1 MVASVR
7 DRGGEGSKSFRAR
20 LSTACA
26 LVLAIA
32 ITSAQTG
39 EPTPAQIAWLKANAI
54 EVKTVD
60 PGTGFADLQ
69 KLKAAMGGAQI
80 VSLGEATH
88 GTREIFQMKHRLTE
102 FLASELGFTIFS
114 IEANMPEAYRL
125 NDYVLQGK
133 GDPKALLKGM
143 YFWTWNTE
151 EVLAMIEWM
160 RAFNASGRGRIEFTG
175 FDMQTARVAVQ
186 GVQDFLQKVDADYAA
201 KVRAIYRDADNLQPA
216 QGTGGFGVATAT
228 FPAALA
234 AGRKIKFSG
243 AIRTADVDA
252 FAGLW
257 WRADGPKG
265 TLAFDNMQA
274 RGPRGTTEWMR
285 HEIVLDIPRDTVN
298 INFGALMPGTGAAW
312 FDDLQVEID
321 GAPFDATALFD
332 FDFESGQPK
341 GFFLPTTGYAVAV
354 VDGVASRGKRS
365 LRIQSQAP
373 GTDSKPAVNSAEV
386 SRRFGE
392 VVANMEQARARY
404 LERSDAQAVQWAIQ
418 NARVVHQYA
427 QMIAGEVSRDE
438 SMARNV
444 KWIVDTAPKGT
455 RVVLWAHNGHV
466 GRIEAPYR
474 AMGSYLDD
482 WYGKDH
488 VVVGFAV
495 NRGEYTAIERGT
507 GLGRHSLSP
516 ATAGSYEYAFA
527 RTSLPRFILDLRA
540 ARTGTPASGWLTAP
554 MQFRSIGA
562 MAMERQF
569 LPANLTRAFD
579 LIVFLDETTPT
590 RGLWPPR

>member
-1 MVASVR
+1 MN
-7 DRGGEGSKSFRAR
+7 AR
-20 LSTACA
+20 LPTACA
-26 LVLAIA
+26 LVLSIAIA
-32 ITSAQTG
+32 SGQTA
-39 EPTPAQIAWLKANAI
+39 EPTPAQIAWLKSNAI

-60 PGTGFADLQ
+60 AGTGFTDLQ
-69 KLKAAMGGAQI
+69 KLKAAIGGARI

-125 NDYVLQGK
+125 NDYVLHGK

-160 RAFNASGRGRIEFTG
+160 RTFNASGKGRIEFTG

-186 GVQDFLQKVDADYAA
+186 GVQEFLAKVDPDYGA
-201 KVRAIYRDADNLQPA
+201 KVQAIYRDADDLKPG
-216 QGTGGFGVATAT
+216 QGAGGFGVATAT
-228 FPAALA
+228 FPAQLA
-234 AGRKIKFSG
+234 AGKKIKFSG
-243 AIRTADVDA
+243 SIRTADVDA

-274 RGPRGTTEWMR
+274 RGPRGTTEWKR
-285 HEIVLDIPRDTVN
+285 YQIVLDMPGDTVN
-298 INFGALMPGTGAAW
+298 INFGAIMPGTGAAW

-321 GAPFDATALFD
+321 GKPYDGAASFD

-341 GFFLPTTGYAVAV
+341 GFFLPPAGYSVTV
-354 VDGVASRGKRS
+354 VDGMASRGTRS
-365 LRIQSQAP
+365 LRIQSQERGAIP
-373 GTDSKPAVNSAEV
+373 KPAVNPADA

-392 VVANMEQARARY
+392 VVANMEQARGKY
-404 LERSDAQAVQWAIQ
+404 LERADQQAVQWAIQ

-427 QMIAGEVSRDE
+427 QMTAGEVTRDE
-438 SMARNV
+438 SMARNI
-444 KWIVDTAPKGT
+444 KWILDTAPKGT
-455 RVVLWAHNGHV
+455 RAVLWAHNGHV
-466 GRIEAPYR
+466 GRIDAPYR
-474 AMGSYLDD
+474 AMGAYLDD

-495 NRGEYTAIERGT
+495 NRGEYTALGRGT
-507 GLGRHSLSP
+507 GLGRHPLVP
-516 ATAGSYEYAFA
+516 AAAGSYEYTFA
-527 RTSLPRFILDLRA
+527 GTGMPRFILDLRA
-540 ARTGTPASGWLTAP
+540 ARAGGPGSAWLTAP

-562 MAMERQF
+562 MAMDQQF
-569 LPANLTRAFD
+569 HTATLARAFD
-579 LIVFLDETTPT
+579 LMVFLEATTPT
-590 RGLWPPR
+590 RGLWLQR